1 MFFITFI
8 LQHVSSCFFSV
19 VMEGKQAGSRHRK
32 LLLQEERTDPDEF
45 LLKPILSSDVL
56 KMWEGIA
63 VITANCLRTREVCQA
78 SPDNF
83 PLKYLQDESTL

>member
-1 MFFITFI
+1 MF
-8 LQHVSSCFFSV
+8 LLCSH
-19 VMEGKQAGSRHRK
+19 GRQAGRFSP
-32 LLLQEERTDPDEF
+32 QEVVVARERTDPDEF
-45 LLKPILSSDVL
+45 LLKPILSSDVP